1 MERAYPSAPRAERI
15 LFWSRA
21 NRPGRG
27 SSGECQ
33 PLFSTPM
40 FVPGTPS
47 AAYSPLLPFFD
58 APRAAGHGCSAR
70 WTPKHTQYRGAIVL
84 QLPPPPPRRRE
95 RGPDSVILAALYFDS
110 GNVFTGDGWQPAI
123 VEWRGAWLTDESLA
137 SENWAR

>member
-1 MERAYPSAPRAERI
+1 MERAHPSAPRAERI
-15 LFWSRA
+15 PFWSRA
-21 NRPGRG
+21 NWPGRG
-27 SSGECQ
+27 SRRT
-33 PLFSTPM
+33 STAILNPH
-40 FVPGTPS
+40 VRPRD
-47 AAYSPLLPFFD
+47 AQRVYSPLLPFFD
-58 APRAAGHGCSAR
+58 APRVAGHGCWAR

-84 QLPPPPPRRRE
+84 QLPLLPPRRRE